1 MNKSNLIAKMAEKSG
16 LNRKQ
21 AEAALEAFLGSVT
34 EALKEGDKVQIV
46 GFGTFS
52 VREREEHEACNPRRA
67 NLSRSPRPR
76 RRCSSPASPLR
87 KRSDRRM
94 DIPAGRCEQRLSAS
108 F

>member
-34 EALKEGDKVQIV
+34 EALKEGDKVQMM
-46 GFGTFS
+46 GFGTFE
-52 VREREEHEACNPRRA
+52 VKERAARTG
-67 NLSRSPRPR
+67 
-76 RRCSSPASPLR
+76 R
-87 KRSDRRM
+87 KPSTGETIE
-94 DIPAGRCEQRLSAS
+94 IPAKKSPVFKAGKGFKDQ

>member
-52 VREREEHEACNPRRA
+52 VREREEHEARNPA
-67 NLSRSPRPR
+67 TGKPVTVA
-76 RRCSSPASPLR
+76 ASKTPVF
-87 KRSDRRM
+87 K
-94 DIPAGRCEQRLSAS
+94 PGKS
-108 F
+108 FKEEF

>member
-46 GFGTFS
+46 RALARS
-52 VREREEHEACNPRRA
+52 ACASARSTRPQPRRA

>member
-21 AEAALEAFLGSVT
+21 AEAALEAFVGSVT

-52 VREREEHEACNPRRA
+52 VREREEHEARNPA
-67 NLSRSPRPR
+67 TGEPVTVA
-76 RRCSSPASPLR
+76 ASKTPVF
-87 KRSDRRM
+87 K
-94 DIPAGRCEQRLSAS
+94 PGKS
-108 F
+108 FKEAF